1 MLINQSI
8 LLDYLCFAIFYN
20 IMYFKKY
27 VRISVLVFVFVNT
40 KKKNNSANK
49 HITLMRSTI

>member
-27 VRISVLVFVFVNT
+27 VRISVLVFAFVNT